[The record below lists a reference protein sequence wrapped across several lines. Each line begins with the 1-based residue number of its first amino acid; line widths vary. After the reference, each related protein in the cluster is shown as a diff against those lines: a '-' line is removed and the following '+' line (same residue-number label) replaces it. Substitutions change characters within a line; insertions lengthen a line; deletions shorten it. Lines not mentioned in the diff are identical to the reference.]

1 MDNISNHEQTI
12 NSIKQLQISE
22 KKLFDQLKNSIKNG
36 EDINHQTHLV
46 NNINELSTSRIN
58 MFNLLNNVYKL
69 TENDIKHSENVLK
82 EEIRLIKVAENDL
95 NIMKEKIDD
104 LKEEKFDKL
113 RIIEFN
119 NYYNLE
125 LIDKAAILKI
135 FLSVTVFITLISI
148 LKRFGIIPGSIV
160 LLLVSLSII
169 IGSVIIIQLIL
180 KSNNHDKFIY
190 DEIKGK
196 QMPHVKIPDDLVNK
210 KKEDLNDS
218 KNNIACYNDNCCSN
232 GLLFDKNKGQCVL
245 DNEGTENNDHK
256 VSNINEDSNNEVSE
270 LYKGSIIQ
278 NTSSN
283 VESVGK
289 KIEGFSNILNGF

>member
-113 RIIEFN
+113 RVIEFN

-135 FLSVTVFITLISI
+135 FLSVSVFIALIST

-169 IGSVIIIQLIL
+169 IGSVMMIQLIF
-180 KSNNHDKFIY
+180 KSN
-190 DEIKGK
+190 
-196 QMPHVKIPDDLVNK
+196 
-210 KKEDLNDS
+210 
-218 KNNIACYNDNCCSN
+218 
-232 GLLFDKNKGQCVL
+232 
-245 DNEGTENNDHK
+245 
-256 VSNINEDSNNEVSE
+256 
-270 LYKGSIIQ
+270 
-278 NTSSN
+278 
-283 VESVGK
+283 
-289 KIEGFSNILNGF
+289 